1 MSLLTF
7 WMFGHLC
14 SKVTDFLHLYII
26 TKFYSSILNR
36 WCIWNW
42 YECSTIDQLNWNL
55 LRSDSSQ
62 ANLEKIK
69 VLLTRIIP
77 IGHFRVHL
85 SLRFKARLSATSLL
99 WKSVFIHIEIIGTNY
114 HNKNFALTLAL
125 KERLR
130 GNRKWP
136 ITFIE
141 ILHPLLRR
149 LWVAGYSEVA
159 LNELWKEST
168 YHNNSSLFLFF

>member
-1 MSLLTF
+1 
-7 WMFGHLC
+7 MFGHLH
-14 SKVTDFLHLYII
+14 SKVTDFLHLYIF

-55 LRSDSSQ
+55 LKSILSQ
-62 ANLEKIK
+62 VNLEKIK

-77 IGHFRVHL
+77 IGHFQVHL
-85 SLRFKARLSATSLL
+85 SLHFKARLSA
-99 WKSVFIHIEIIGTNY
+99 KSCYEIGTNY
-114 HNKNFALTLAL
+114 HNKNFALRLTL

-130 GNRKWP
+130 ETRKWP

-141 ILHPLLRR
+141 ILHPFLRR
-149 LWVAGYSEVA
+149 VWVARYSEVA
-159 LNELWKEST
+159 SNELWEEST